1 MSDSPFET
9 QVFGDGVLTIS
20 QPNQK
25 EDDEMS
31 QVDLS
36 PNVANQLLTES
47 VGNIQADNRNSR
59 AIATAAHGS
68 LTGGIARVH
77 NELSPQG
84 SRAVSGLMATPIASP
99 AVQQPAG

>member
-1 MSDSPFET
+1 MPDSPFET

-20 QPNQK
+20 QPK
-25 EDDEMS
+25 KDPDKMS

-99 AVQQPAG
+99 AVQSGP